1 MSEYAPMSNLP
12 LFAAAAPARSTDPES
27 SHEAGEQAKAKL
39 RSSQD
44 AVLRIFKLYGAM
56 SDEMLVRVYESQMK
70 KNPGL
75 FPQQTPSGLRTRRH
89 ELVLREKIVYSGKR
103 DESLGDRRIKPRIWR
118 LASEKAWR

>member
-1 MSEYAPMSNLP
+1 MSSLP
-12 LFAAAAPARSTDPES
+12 LFAQSAGARATDPES
-27 SHEAGEQAKAKL
+27 SHEAAEQARQKL

-44 AVLRIFKLYGAM
+44 AVLRVFKLYGAM
-56 SDEMLVRVYESQMK
+56 SDEMLVRVYESLMK
-70 KNPGL
+70 KEPSI

-118 LASEKAWR
+118 LASEKAWK